1 LCVLRREVYHR
12 PLLVA
17 AFGLTLG
24 LLMRELTWLAL
35 LALGLVLVA
44 PTWSGR
50 VLALA
55 TVGLGLLIGQTR
67 VEGVSSVQRVSGVA
81 QVITVPRVSGTREI
95 ASLRVGE
102 FVYRA
107 SLPLEVRASLGD
119 TLQISA
125 RGEPFPPW
133 QRTQWERRGVHGRL
147 TVEEATVVSEGPPW
161 WRWGR
166 QWRDSFRSFTSRHLS
181 AESAG
186 LADAVCFNVDGGLD
200 DEIREDLRTVGVI
213 HIVSASGLH
222 VGIFALF
229 LQSVLS
235 RLPIDRRWQLVL
247 LLGVLLLY
255 MGATG
260 LRPPV
265 VRAVAMAGLLL
276 TAYLWRREADLLSA
290 LGLAAVGN
298 LLLDPRAVWDIG
310 FQLSFVAVLG
320 IGLFPWYPR
329 PRREGESSLA
339 DPIAQSA
346 WISLVATFATGPLIA
361 YNFGYLSVVGVLAN
375 LIVSVPVTVI
385 VVGSLAAWMVSWVP
399 VLPALIMAV
408 VEGAGTSMLVA
419 VEFMASWPFAAVE
432 FPPFAA
438 GWMLPAWMV
447 GLALWRFRER
457 PA

>member
-1 LCVLRREVYHR
+1 
-12 PLLVA
+12 
-17 AFGLTLG
+17 
-24 LLMRELTWLAL
+24 MRELAWLAL

-44 PTWSGR
+44 PSWSGR
-50 VLALA
+50 ILTLAA
-55 TVGLGLLIGQTR
+55 VGLGLLLSQAR
-67 VEGVSSVQRVSGVA
+67 VDGVSGVQQVTGLA
-81 QVITVPRVSGTREI
+81 HVITVPRVSGTREI

-102 FVYRA
+102 LVYRA

-125 RGEPFPPW
+125 RAEPFPPW
-133 QRTQWERRGVHGRL
+133 QRLQWERRGIHGRL
-147 TVEEATVVSEGPPW
+147 TVERAVMVGEGPTW

-166 QWRDSFRSFTSRHLS
+166 QWRDSFREFTSRHLTR
-181 AESAG
+181 ESAG

-235 RLPIDRRWQLVL
+235 RLPIDRRWQLL
-247 LLGVLLLY
+247 ILLGVLLLY

-298 LLLDPRAVWDIG
+298 LLLDPRAVWDVG
-310 FQLSFVAVLG
+310 FQLSFGAVLG

-375 LIVSVPVTVI
+375 LIVSIPVTVI

-399 VLPALIMAV
+399 VLPTLIMAV
-408 VEGAGTSMLVA
+408 VEGAGASMLVA
-419 VEFMASWPFAAVE
+419 VEFMASWPIAAVE
-432 FPPFAA
+432 LPPFSA